1 MPIESH
7 PTSSPSSDAYRVASV
22 SDQAPP
28 DWYTDPEDDSQYR
41 YWDGSAWTEHRAP
54 RHTDA
59 VEDPEPGPGEMRGPG
74 QLISN
79 AFSLVARHWRGCAAA
94 AAVSAVGQ
102 AVMVVL
108 VAVAAD
114 RILMGE
120 LGEIL
125 NRVTEPGFD
134 ADAPEHKAYFE
145 SLDLDLSAR
154 NFVPVVLGLLLVWV
168 TSSVATVAV
177 SRIALDDLHGRTLGA
192 SDALRQALGRVPRLM
207 GVNIQILA
215 VFVIAVAL
223 AMSVQGLLVFL
234 VGPAAWLLL
243 ILLIPAFIAGA
254 IYAGTVAALAYVAAA
269 AGPAAW
275 SLPYGA
281 RLVRGRFWGT
291 LGRLLLVWLV
301 VVAASTVVG
310 TVLALAGAFAGPSFQ
325 LVSQLFQTA
334 VGAALAVVGLVAPA
348 ILYHDLGGES
358 D

>member
-1 MPIESH
+1 M
-7 PTSSPSSDAYRVASV
+7 SDL
-22 SDQAPP
+22 PP
-28 DWYTDPEDDSQYR
+28 ADWYTDPEDESQYR

-54 RHTDA
+54 RHTDPA
-59 VEDPEPGPGEMRGPG
+59 EDPGADPGGMRGPG
-74 QLISN
+74 QLIAN

-102 AVMVVL
+102 TVMVVL
-108 VAVAAD
+108 VVVAAD
-114 RILMGE
+114 KILMGE
-120 LGEIL
+120 FGEIFD
-125 NRVTEPGFD
+125 RVTAPGFD
-134 ADAPEHKAYFE
+134 AEAPEHKAYFE
-145 SLDLDLSAR
+145 SLDFDLSAW
-154 NFVPVVLGLLLVWV
+154 NFVLVALGLLLVLV

-192 SDALRQALGRVPRLM
+192 SDTLRQTLKRVPRLM
-207 GVNIQILA
+207 GVNLQTLTI
-215 VFVIAVAL
+215 FVIAVAL

-234 VGPAAWLLL
+234 LGPAAWLLL

-254 IYAGTVAALAYVAAA
+254 IYAFAVAPLAYVAAA

-301 VVAASTVVG
+301 VIAASTVVG
-310 TVLALAGAFAGPSFQ
+310 TVLGLAGDFAGPAVELASQ
-325 LVSQLFQTA
+325 LVQA
-334 VGAALAVVGLVAPA
+334 VVGAGLAVVGLIAAA